1 MNPDRLLFLTD
12 TDTTVGFL
20 SRDPELLDRAK
31 RRHGEKHYI
40 TALPSLR
47 SLRDRARVPRPY
59 RRRLRRSRKESYILP
74 SGHSYRIVR
83 DPRHLLLLK
92 RLEWAYTS
100 SANLSGAAYDEE
112 YARRVADV
120 VVEPLGAPR
129 TPSRIYRLGHRKLRR
144 IR

>member
-1 MNPDRLLFLTD
+1 MTPDRLLFLTD

-20 SRDPELLDRAK
+20 SRDPEPLDRAK
-31 RRHGEKHYI
+31 RRHGKKHYI

-59 RRRLRRSRKESYILP
+59 RLRLRRSRKESYILP
-74 SGHSYRIVR
+74 SGRSYRIVR
-83 DPRHLLLLK
+83 DSRHLLLLK
-92 RLEWAYTS
+92 RLGWAYTS

-112 YARRVADV
+112 YARRMADV

-129 TPSRIYRLGHRKLRR
+129 APSRIYRLGRRKLRR